1 MSDQRVEEE
10 LGNLEDYEL
19 GEEDSP
25 RKSTEESKSPSQQTS
40 SPPPSPRVIGVR
52 GEIEITVSKI
62 LTRGEKD
69 DIAPAVFM
77 VTLLNEDQIKEG
89 SVTLSSKKVRQLLRL
104 LNLQGV

>member
-1 MSDQRVEEE
+1 M
-10 LGNLEDYEL
+10 
-19 GEEDSP
+19 
-25 RKSTEESKSPSQQTS
+25 
-40 SPPPSPRVIGVR
+40 R